1 MFNRWK
7 PYPKY
12 KPLKRGWYICSIR
25 YGEEPGQAY
34 VMDLFWDEKEEK
46 WKDNRRLDVYNTYE
60 VYGYNDE
67 THLIDK
73 RMYKDN
79 LCYRND
85 VIAFKKYQEYTDE
98 KSILFGYQKGEYIND
113 RNFRWKSE
121 EVL

>member
-12 KPLKRGWYICSIR
+12 KPSKGGWYICSIR

-67 THLIDK
+67 THLMDK

-85 VIAFKKYQEYTDE
+85 VIAFKKIPRIY
-98 KSILFGYQKGEYIND
+98 
-113 RNFRWKSE
+113 R
-121 EVL
+121 

>member
-12 KPLKRGWYICSIR
+12 KPLKLGWYICSIR

-67 THLIDK
+67 THLMDK

-85 VIAFKKYQEYTDE
+85 VIAFKKIPRIY
-98 KSILFGYQKGEYIND
+98 
-113 RNFRWKSE
+113 R
-121 EVL
+121 